1 MDDLLFHATTKQ
13 QLQPPLAT
21 PSHALLLV
29 GPLGMGKTTTARVLA
44 QDLLETTSLDTYPYY
59 SELAF
64 DDRAVGIDD
73 VRNIREF
80 MKRKTTGKR
89 AIRRIC
95 LIDGADDMT
104 TEAANALLKML
115 EEPASDTVFI
125 LTAATV
131 STIPQTIR
139 SRSQIMQLHPVS
151 ESASAQYFGGN
162 YTEPE
167 IKRAYA
173 LSGGRPALM
182 MAVLSAEKD
191 HPLLKA
197 IERAKSILSAEPY
210 ERLAQIDAITKEKDD
225 IEHLLFGLERIA
237 SSLVQRAAAANA
249 APNLRRAH
257 RTLAAVVEAE
267 AAYRTRANSKL
278 VFTHLFLNI

>member
-1 MDDLLFHATTKQ
+1 MDDLLLHDITKQ
-13 QLQPPLAT
+13 QLQTQLAA

-29 GPLGMGKTTTARVLA
+29 GSLGMGKTTTAQSLA
-44 QDLLETTSLDTYPYY
+44 RDLLGVTSLDTYPYY
-59 SELAF
+59 AELAF
-64 DDRAVGIDD
+64 DDRAVSIDD
-73 VRNIREF
+73 VRGIREF
-80 MKRKTTGKR
+80 MKRRTTGKR
-89 AIRRIC
+89 TIRRVC

-115 EEPASDTVFI
+115 EEPADDTVFI

-151 ESASAQYFGGN
+151 EAASLKYFGDDHA
-162 YTEPE
+162 ESE
-167 IKRAYA
+167 VKRAYA

-182 MAVLSAEKD
+182 TAVLSAKND

-197 IERAKSILSAEPY
+197 IERAKAILSAEPY
-210 ERLAQIDAITKEKDD
+210 ERLTQVDAITKEKDD

-249 APNLRRAH
+249 APNLKRAH

-267 AAYRTRANSKL
+267 TAYRTRANSKL
-278 VFTHLFLNI
+278 VFTNLFLNI